1 MIHFHIDS
9 RYAAHKFERKLKQAV
24 QATLQHQ
31 RAPQAELTVVLTGD
45 ARLRALNRQYRGM
58 DKPTDV
64 LSFGDIDQL
73 SESGN
78 LYLGD
83 VVISVPRARAQAKA
97 AGHSLH
103 AELQL
108 LAVHGALHL
117 LGHDHASP
125 AQRRKMWAAQD
136 AILDELGLEI
146 RSAELEARPDVN

>member
-1 MIHFHIDS
+1 MIHFHIDG
-9 RYAAHKFERKLKQAV
+9 RYAAHQFERKLKAAV
-24 QATLQHQ
+24 QAALQHQ
-31 RAPQAELTVVLTGD
+31 GAPKAELTVVLTGD
-45 ARLRALNRQYRGM
+45 ARLRTLNRQYRGM

-83 VVISVPRARAQAKA
+83 VVISVPRARAQAVA
-97 AGHSLH
+97 GGHSLS

-117 LGHDHASP
+117 LGHDHAQP

-136 AILDELGLEI
+136 AILSELGLSM
-146 RSAELEARPDVN
+146 RSAELEARPDVK

>member
-1 MIHFHIDS
+1 MIHLHIDG
-9 RYAAHKFERKLKQAV
+9 RYAAHKFDRKLKQAV
-24 QATLQHQ
+24 QAALQHQ
-31 RAPQAELTVVLTGD
+31 QAPQAELTVVLTGD
-45 ARLRALNRQYRGM
+45 ARLRALNRQYRGI

-64 LSFGDIDQL
+64 LSFGDVEQMG
-73 SESGN
+73 ESGN

-97 AGHSLH
+97 AGHSLS

-117 LGHDHASP
+117 LGHDHATP

-136 AILDELGLEI
+136 AILQQLGLAI
-146 RSAELEARPDVN
+146 VSAEMETRPDAK

>member
-1 MIHFHIDS
+1 MIHFHIDG
-9 RYAAHKFERKLKQAV
+9 RYAAHKFERKLKAAV
-24 QATLQHQ
+24 QAALQHQ
-31 RAPQAELTVVLTGD
+31 GAPKAELTVVLTGD
-45 ARLRALNRQYRGM
+45 ARVRTLNRQYRGM

-73 SESGN
+73 GESGN

-83 VVISVPRARAQAKA
+83 VVISVPRARAQAAA
-97 AGHSLH
+97 AGHSLS

-117 LGHDHASP
+117 LGHDHAQP

-136 AILDELGLEI
+136 AVLSQLGLSM
-146 RSAELEARPDVN
+146 RSAELEARPDVK